1 MKIAFMLLSC
11 TLKNCKED
19 TLGWGHWGRISTET
33 LQFSCSVL
41 VLDLKGEDDPIRG
54 QKEGFL
60 GKGSKGKGGGGKN
73 RKDVSGME
81 PSSISWL

>member
-1 MKIAFMLLSC
+1 MLLSC
-11 TLKNCKED
+11 TLKNGKED
-19 TLGWGHWGRISTET
+19 TLGWGHWGRISAET

-41 VLDLKGEDDPIRG
+41 VLNLKGEDDPIRG
-54 QKEGFL
+54 QKEGFFR
-60 GKGSKGKGGGGKN
+60 KGEQRKRWGGKN